1 MFKSFLKA
9 STFLARTLKS
19 TGIRG
24 LGGEVEEEPVSNV
37 S

>member
-24 LGGEVEEEPVSNV
+24 LGEVEEEPVSNV